1 MACRSDPWKAAKF
14 GLLRLWCNLIANG
27 SEASVGLKQGE
38 DSEMAQSDTLAIRGL
53 TAIAS
58 ERMHHGFETLRPT
71 ETIATK
77 TFSQFA
83 AHPIVPAL
91 GAEISGIDL
100 RTPSLEA
107 QDELREAL
115 ADRKVLVL
123 RDQDLSPHQ
132 YAEFLKIF
140 GVPVKE
146 DMVVDESHPPEVGA
160 IHTRLNEQ
168 QQINFWHMDHSF
180 RELPTRVLSLYAKI
194 LPPVG
199 GDTLFA
205 SLAAAYDALSDE
217 LKERIDG
224 LHCHHRVTATQNTKR
239 RYTKEQA
246 EAMENAPPVVHPL
259 VARDPGD
266 GRRYLFVNVPIYCRG
281 IVELPTA
288 EGDEL
293 LRDLY
298 RHVQRPEFHFRLTW
312 QPNTVVVWENN
323 HTLHYPVSDYFPHER
338 KLWRGVIEATE
349 ADRPGAAGPQVRT

>member
-1 MACRSDPWKAAKF
+1 MTHT
-14 GLLRLWCNLIANG
+14 
-27 SEASVGLKQGE
+27 E
-38 DSEMAQSDTLAIRGL
+38 TLAIRGL
-53 TAIAS
+53 TAVPG
-58 ERMHHGFETLRPT
+58 ERTHHGFETLRPMGAST
-71 ETIATK
+71 SR
-77 TFSQFA
+77 TFSRFDA
-83 AHPIVPAL
+83 RPIVPAL

-100 RTPSLEA
+100 RQPCLEA
-107 QDELREAL
+107 QEELKEAL
-115 ADRKVLVL
+115 ADRKVLVF

-132 YAEFLKIF
+132 YAAFLKIF
-140 GVPVKE
+140 GTPVKE
-146 DMVVDESHPPEVGA
+146 DMVVDADHPPEVGA
-160 IHTRLNEQ
+160 IHTRPSEQ

-180 RELPTRVLSLYAKI
+180 RELPTRVLSLYAKL

-217 LKERIDG
+217 LKERIEG

-259 VARDPGD
+259 VAHDPGN

-281 IVELPTA
+281 IVELPTV

-298 RHVQRPEFHFRLTW
+298 RHTQRPEFHFRLTW
-312 QPNTVVVWENN
+312 QPDTVVVWENN
-323 HTLHYPVSDYFPHER
+323 HTLHYPVSDYFPYER
-338 KLWRGVIEATE
+338 KLWRGVIQATE
-349 ADRPGAAGPQVRT
+349 ADRPSAAGPNGGT

>member
-1 MACRSDPWKAAKF
+1 
-14 GLLRLWCNLIANG
+14 
-27 SEASVGLKQGE
+27 
-38 DSEMAQSDTLAIRGL
+38 MAQTDALAIQSL
-53 TAIAS
+53 TAIS
-58 ERMHHGFETLRPT
+58 GERTHHGFESLPPIG
-71 ETIATK
+71 TITTR
-77 TFSQFA
+77 TFSQFDL
-83 AHPIVPAL
+83 HPIVPAL

-100 RTPSLEA
+100 RQPSLEA
-107 QDELREAL
+107 QAELREGL
-115 ADRKVLVL
+115 ADRKVLVF

-132 YAEFLKIF
+132 YANFLRIF
-140 GVPVKE
+140 GTPVKE
-146 DMVVDESHPPEVGA
+146 DMVVDENHPPEVGA
-160 IHTRLNEQ
+160 IHTRPDEQ

-205 SLAAAYDALSDE
+205 SLEAAYDGLSDK
-217 LKERIDG
+217 LKERIEG
-224 LHCHHRVTATQNTKR
+224 LHCYHRVTTTQNTKR
-239 RYTKEQA
+239 RYTKEEA

-259 VARDPGD
+259 VARDPEN

-293 LRDLY
+293 LRELY

-312 QPNTVVVWENN
+312 RPDTVVVWENS

-338 KLWRGVIEATE
+338 KLWRGLIEATE
-349 ADRPGAAGPQVRT
+349 ADKPKAAGLGRA